1 MLYIPQCIRSDI
13 GVSRQKSVS
22 QHFVVIGGRGI
33 MRGEI
38 ALVRFIGIA
47 AIDMHGAYHHP

>member
-1 MLYIPQCIRSDI
+1 
-13 GVSRQKSVS
+13 
-22 QHFVVIGGRGI
+22 